1 MKPTLAASYL
11 LAVAMLG
18 VTLPT
23 PLYPLYQHALGFST
37 LVTTVI
43 YAAYAVS
50 VMITLILFGGS
61 SDHCGRLPVLLAGLA
76 CSAASAICFAA
87 KIGLPEIFAGRI
99 LSGLSAGFFTGTATA
114 YIIDL
119 APQARRG
126 RATLLAGAANMGGI
140 GAGPLLAGLTSQ
152 YLPAPLRTAYAA
164 DLALVAIGVVLLA
177 RLPETAASPGRPLDL
192 RPRLGIP
199 KPARVM
205 FARAAIAGG
214 AGYAVNGYFLT
225 IIPSTLQTQFTEH
238 NRAVTGAVICLL
250 FAAALA
256 GQIAVPALG
265 NERALAAG
273 CLVQIAGMGLLTAS
287 LAESSLALL
296 TAGAIIAGAGQG
308 LSFRGGLALV
318 RALSPQRQAW
328 PRRLHVLRGSLRRG
342 INRRD
347 RDRHHRPELRPPAG
361 RHRHSGDRRNALRHL
376 RRQPR
381 RPARIAT
388 DIEPRRALALSAP
401 ETGIL
406 RTRCRGSLSHK
417 LCSLFGDLAR
427 KATGLGLLAVT
438 ALVTACS
445 N

>member
-1 MKPTLAASYL
+1 M
-11 LAVAMLG
+11 
-18 VTLPT
+18 
-23 PLYPLYQHALGFST
+23 
-37 LVTTVI
+37 
-43 YAAYAVS
+43 
-50 VMITLILFGGS
+50 
-61 SDHCGRLPVLLAGLA
+61 
-76 CSAASAICFAA
+76 
-87 KIGLPEIFAGRI
+87 
-99 LSGLSAGFFTGTATA
+99 
-114 YIIDL
+114 
-119 APQARRG
+119 
-126 RATLLAGAANMGGI
+126 
-140 GAGPLLAGLTSQ
+140 
-152 YLPAPLRTAYAA
+152 
-164 DLALVAIGVVLLA
+164 VLLA

-318 RALSPQRQAW
+318 RALSPQRQAG
-328 PRRLHVLRGSLRRG
+328 RVASTFFVVLYAAVSTAVIGTGITAQNFGLRQAGIATAVIVAMLSAICAGSL
-342 INRRD
+342 
-347 RDRHHRPELRPPAG
+347 A
-361 RHRHSGDRRNALRHL
+361 ALR
-376 RRQPR
+376 
-381 RPARIAT
+381 
-388 DIEPRRALALSAP
+388 E
-401 ETGIL
+401 
-406 RTRCRGSLSHK
+406 
-417 LCSLFGDLAR
+417 
-427 KATGLGLLAVT
+427 
-438 ALVTACS
+438 
-445 N
+445 